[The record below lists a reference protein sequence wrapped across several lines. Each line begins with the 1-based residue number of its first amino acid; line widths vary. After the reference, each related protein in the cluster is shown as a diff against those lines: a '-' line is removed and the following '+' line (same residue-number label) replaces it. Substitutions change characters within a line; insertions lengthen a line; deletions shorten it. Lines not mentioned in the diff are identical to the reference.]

1 MYYLCH
7 PNNGQSFQ
15 KPSTSTLRSQMAFHF
30 LMFKYEQTSFE
41 EILNIDKDQGKQEK
55 KVPENNDELGW
66 WREL

>member
-1 MYYLCH
+1 
-7 PNNGQSFQ
+7 
-15 KPSTSTLRSQMAFHF
+15 MAFHF